1 MPAGRT
7 ARPLSRRGFLTASAA
22 LGATALGGGLAAC
35 SSSSSKSTPAGTR
48 TVTHWDWFVSQE
60 PWVKN
65 EIALFEKA
73 NPKIRIKRTVQVS
86 DKYPDLINLAFRGGD
101 APDFFQIPST
111 PAFPDQVAQGW
122 LEPLDSRATATWQGR
137 FPEGSFFN
145 GVDMIDNKVY
155 SAPFGGAAP
164 WLQLYL
170 HNGLFK
176 QAGITNPDGSV
187 KIPRTWDDVTLAA
200 EAITKKSGGKAH
212 GIGFGNA
219 QNATL
224 TWWIELFVRGAGSPA
239 GYGTDGPDYRTGKWT
254 FGSDRNYAD
263 FLTLLLEWKKKGYI
277 YPSAMSIGDEQARA
291 FFERGKF
298 GITVGGVW
306 NQPTWAEHHFSDY
319 SLTTLPSPTA
329 TPKAYFYYPP
339 GGRVFGV
346 SKADTL
352 SDEAWAWFDHLHS
365 VEAGRRWVESGQG
378 LSVFPEANDQ
388 AKITSQ
394 QFQEYVDTRKYALPW
409 PVPAIRNPEVSK
421 VVMDAVKPDL
431 PDVTAG
437 LYTGQLKDMGSALSA
452 LEDRRN
458 KALADGVKA
467 ARAKGAKVGLED
479 YVFSDWDPT
488 KPYINKP
495 A

>member
-1 MPAGRT
+1 MSPI
-7 ARPLSRRGFLTASAA
+7 SRRGFLTASAA
-22 LGATALGGGLAAC
+22 LGATALGGGLTAC
-35 SSSSSKSTPAGTR
+35 SSSSSKSTPSGTK

-60 PWVKN
+60 PWIKN
-65 EIALFEKA
+65 EIAVFEKA

-122 LEPLDSRATATWQGR
+122 LEPLDTRATAAWQSR
-137 FPEGSFFN
+137 FPQGSFFN
-145 GVDMIDNKVY
+145 GVDMVDGKVY

-164 WLQLYL
+164 WLQLYI

-187 KIPRTWDDVTLAA
+187 KLPRTWDDVTLAA

-239 GYGTDGPDYRTGKWT
+239 GYGTDGPDYRVGKWT

-319 SLTTLPSPTA
+319 SLTTLPSPTT
-329 TPKAYFYYPP
+329 TPKAFFYYPP

-346 SKADTL
+346 SKAAALT
-352 SDEAWAWFDHLHS
+352 DEAWAWFDHLHS
-365 VEAGRRWVESGQG
+365 VEAGRRWVEAGQG
-378 LSVFPEANDQ
+378 LSVFPQANDQ
-388 AKITSQ
+388 AKITSP
-394 QFQEYVDTRKYALPW
+394 QFQQYVDTRKYALPW
-409 PVPAIRNPEVSK
+409 PVPAIRNPEVSQ
-421 VVMDAVKPDL
+421 VVVPAVKPDL

-437 LYTGQLKDMGSALSA
+437 LYTGQLKDMGAALSA

-467 ARAKGAKVGLED
+467 AQAKGAKVGLAD
-479 YVFSDWDPT
+479 YVFADWDPT
-488 KPYINKP
+488 KPYVNKP